1 MNTTTTTTTTDT
13 TTTTITDAASL
24 AVVEKQAVDRLNK
37 SLSKSS
43 LDDFLNAGRQSLLLV
58 DCSSSMSAYIRT
70 GGTRIAK
77 LRQVVDDLREQGP
90 VPVAEFSGRGVRVVD
105 SVPAP
110 QGGTPLADA
119 IEFGHREGAN
129 HLVVVT
135 DGCPN
140 SETAAFDAAR
150 RFANVIDVFYIGDGN
165 DRGARFAEEL
175 AKMTGGTAHLTDLCD
190 GKKLTAGIRALIGD
204 GSF

>member
-1 MNTTTTTTTTDT
+1 MNTTTTAAPLDT
-13 TTTTITDAASL
+13 TTAADL
-24 AVVEKQAVDRLNK
+24 IVIEKTAVDRLNK
-37 SLSKSS
+37 SLAKSS

-70 GGTRIAK
+70 GGTRIAA
-77 LRQVVDDLREQGP
+77 LRKVVDDLREQSP

-119 IEFGHREGAN
+119 IEFGTREGAN

-140 SETAAFDAAR
+140 SEEAAFDAAR

-175 AKMTGGTAHLTDLCD
+175 AKLTGGVAHLNDLSD
-190 GKKLTAGIRALIGD
+190 TKKLSAQVAGLLGD
-204 GSF
+204 GSGF